1 MIAKEIVKTAT
12 KFKIEIGVISIW
24 LCSRFAIYFQIPTY
38 MDEGIIA
45 FYANRALKDP
55 SARFDIMFGDKGLLT
70 TWFSAWV
77 TGLGFSPFM
86 SVRIYALIC
95 SLSTLA
101 VMYFIS
107 VKLFGV
113 IAGRIF
119 LLLYTFSPFTLIHD
133 VVGFLDPG
141 VSLVAASTFY
151 LMIKYFENKDIK
163 YIFIIGIIVGLGTL
177 IRESSHYYIFLIPL
191 SIVINEVLNPKSK
204 QALKI
209 ISHIALFLIT
219 IYPIYSMKKL
229 TPLGYPQIKPI
240 VENHYL
246 FTDFLKNPFKMVEAN
261 TFFYSQLLIGYAI
274 LICFLLLISATNFKK
289 LTRYL
294 KGIYIICCFWIITPL
309 IGALLFASLPS
320 SRYITATIPFM
331 ILAIVSNFQE
341 VSLKNSLKMFRSKIF
356 RFITTVLIAL
366 TLSQSAF
373 MTLNLQRYVLPGLDD
388 WQYFRAQ
395 QLSGSGL
402 HEIINKIEL
411 VTSKDPNNNSAI
423 KVLGVNSYNNGI
435 LSVYLNETK
444 TFEERQVDVFG
455 YYEQKLTEFDFV
467 LIEEG
472 DIGVYTS
479 WGWPLFYL
487 GRNNHESM
495 RLPLY
500 LNEKFYDELKL
511 SHERY
516 FEYMR
521 PRNGATVVLYV
532 KTKINL

>member
-1 MIAKEIVKTAT
+1 
-12 KFKIEIGVISIW
+12 
-24 LCSRFAIYFQIPTY
+24 
-38 MDEGIIA
+38 
-45 FYANRALKDP
+45 
-55 SARFDIMFGDKGLLT
+55 
-70 TWFSAWV
+70 
-77 TGLGFSPFM
+77 
-86 SVRIYALIC
+86 
-95 SLSTLA
+95 
-101 VMYFIS
+101 
-107 VKLFGV
+107 
-113 IAGRIF
+113 
-119 LLLYTFSPFTLIHD
+119 
-133 VVGFLDPG
+133 
-141 VSLVAASTFY
+141 
-151 LMIKYFENKDIK
+151 
-163 YIFIIGIIVGLGTL
+163 
-177 IRESSHYYIFLIPL
+177 
-191 SIVINEVLNPKSK
+191 
-204 QALKI
+204 
-209 ISHIALFLIT
+209 
-219 IYPIYSMKKL
+219 
-229 TPLGYPQIKPI
+229 
-240 VENHYL
+240 
-246 FTDFLKNPFKMVEAN
+246 
-261 TFFYSQLLIGYAI
+261 
-274 LICFLLLISATNFKK
+274 
-289 LTRYL
+289 
-294 KGIYIICCFWIITPL
+294 
-309 IGALLFASLPS
+309 
-320 SRYITATIPFM
+320 M

-487 GRNNHESM
+487 GRNNLESR